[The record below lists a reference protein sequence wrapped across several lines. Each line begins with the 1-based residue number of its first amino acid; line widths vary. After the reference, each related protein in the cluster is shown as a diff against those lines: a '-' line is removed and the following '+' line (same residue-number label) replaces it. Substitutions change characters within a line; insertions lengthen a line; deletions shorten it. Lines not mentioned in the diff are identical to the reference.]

1 MLNRSAKT
9 ATYGEDVAKIEINL
23 PDDLLERI
31 DRAADE
37 EGVSR
42 DELLLRFVE
51 EGATRS
57 KAAFRKKIEDM
68 LGPPIPLG
76 DSAQLIREMRDQRL
90 PPSMRPDPE
99 ADDD

>member
-1 MLNRSAKT
+1 MLNRSANT
-9 ATYGEDVAKIEINL
+9 ATYGEAMAKVEINL
-23 PDDLLERI
+23 PDELLERI
-31 DRAADE
+31 DRAAE
-37 EGVSR
+37 EEEVSR
-42 DELLLRFVE
+42 DELLLRFIE

>member
-31 DRAADE
+31 DRAAEE

-42 DELLLRFVE
+42 DELLLRFIA

-76 DSAQLIREMRDQRL
+76 DSAELIREMRDQRL

-99 ADDD
+99 ADDV

>member
-9 ATYGEDVAKIEINL
+9 ATYGEDVAKIELTL
-23 PDDLLERI
+23 PEDLTRRVE
-31 DRAADE
+31 RAAEE

-42 DELLLRFVE
+42 DELLLRYID

-76 DSAQLIREMRDQRL
+76 DSTQLIREMRDQRL
-90 PPSMRPDPE
+90 PPSMRPDGE

>member
-9 ATYGEDVAKIEINL
+9 ATYGEAVAKIEINL

-31 DRAADE
+31 DCAAEE

-42 DELLLRFVE
+42 EELLLRFIE
-51 EGATRS
+51 DAATRNE
-57 KAAFRKKIEDM
+57 AAFRKKIEDM
-68 LGPPIPLG
+68 LGPPSPLG
-76 DSAQLIREMRDQRL
+76 DSSQLIREMRDQRL
-90 PPSMRPDPE
+90 PPSMRPNSE

>member
-23 PDDLLERI
+23 PDEVLERI
-31 DRAADE
+31 DRAAEE

>member
-9 ATYGEDVAKIEINL
+9 ATYGEAVAKIEITL

-31 DRAADE
+31 DRAAEE
-37 EGVSR
+37 EGMSR
-42 DELLLRFVE
+42 DELLLRFIE

-57 KAAFRKKIEDM
+57 EAAFRKKIEDM

-90 PPSMRPDPE
+90 PPSMRPNSE

>member
-1 MLNRSAKT
+1 MLNGSAKT
-9 ATYGEDVAKIEINL
+9 STYGEDVAKIEINL

-31 DRAADE
+31 DRAAEE

>member
-1 MLNRSAKT
+1 MPKRSANT
-9 ATYGEDVAKIEINL
+9 ATYGEDVAKIELIL
-23 PDDLLERI
+23 PDDLVERI
-31 DRAADE
+31 DRAAEE

-42 DELLLRFVE
+42 DELLLRFIE

-68 LGPPIPLG
+68 LGPTIPLG

>member
-31 DRAADE
+31 ERAAEE

-90 PPSMRPDPE
+90 PPSMRPDPG

>member
-1 MLNRSAKT
+1 MLNRSANT
-9 ATYGEDVAKIEINL
+9 ATYGEDVAKVETNL
-23 PDDLLERI
+23 PDDLLERVE
-31 DRAADE
+31 RVAEE

-42 DELLLRFVE
+42 DELLLRYID

>member
-9 ATYGEDVAKIEINL
+9 ATYGEDVAKVEINL
-23 PDDLLERI
+23 PDDLLERV
-31 DRAADE
+31 DRAAEE